1 MRRTTITA
9 AIATTA
15 LLLTACGGGGG
26 GSEETTSPEA
36 TESETSAEETSAAP
50 EGEEEETVPV
60 RGDEDLVIWT
70 DDVKLDAVT
79 AAAEAFG
86 EANGI
91 SVGVQAIVN
100 TRTDFITANE
110 AGNGPDVLVGAH
122 DWIGQL
128 VANGAI
134 DPLQLGADA
143 LGGYA
148 ERAVS
153 AVTYNGQLYGIPY
166 GVESLVL
173 YCNTAYAPDTYATI
187 DDAIAA
193 GQAAKDAGQVD
204 SALNVAQGVDGDP
217 YNMQPLYTSA
227 GGYLFGLTADGTPNP
242 EDLGVGTEAGQA
254 AAAKLATL
262 GSAGS
267 GVLSTAI
274 SGDNAIA
281 LFADGRAA
289 CLISGP
295 WALGDVTTG
304 LGADGFTVQPIPGFA
319 DGGPAVP
326 FMGAQAFYVASNG
339 ANKSFAQA
347 FVTGTTGGSL
357 NSEETMQ
364 ILFDNAN
371 LPPAMTS
378 VREAASASDPLVGV
392 FGDAADQAQPMPAI
406 PAMDQVWTP
415 LGQAYA
421 AIIGGADPA
430 ATMTTAGETI
440 AAAIASS

>member
-26 GSEETTSPEA
+26 GSEETTSAEGGD
-36 TESETSAEETSAAP
+36 TETSAEETSAAP
-50 EGEEEETVPV
+50 EGEEETVAV

-100 TRTDFITANE
+100 TRSDFITANE

-134 DPLQLGADA
+134 DPLQVGADA
-143 LGGYA
+143 LSGYA

-173 YCNTAYAPDTYATI
+173 YCNTAYAPDTYATL

-193 GQAAKDAGQVD
+193 GQAAKDAGSVD
-204 SALNVAQGVDGDP
+204 SALNVAQGVNGDP

-227 GGYLFGLTADGTPNP
+227 GGYLFGLTADGTPDP
-242 EDLGVGTEAGQA
+242 ADLGVGTPAGQA

-262 GSAGS
+262 GDAGS

-281 LFADGRAA
+281 LFAEGRAA

-319 DGGPAVP
+319 GMGPAVP
-326 FMGAQAFYVASNG
+326 FMGAQVFYVASNG

-347 FVTGTTGGSL
+347 FVTGTTGGGL

-371 LPPAMTS
+371 LPPAMNA
-378 VREAASASDPLVGV
+378 VRDTAAAADPLVGV

-430 ATMTTAGETI
+430 GTMTTAGDTI
-440 AAAIASS
+440 AAAIAGS

>member
-36 TESETSAEETSAAP
+36 GDSETSAEETSAAP
-50 EGEEEETVPV
+50 EGEEEETVAV

-173 YCNTAYAPDTYATI
+173 YCNTAYAPDTYATL

-227 GGYLFGLTADGTPNP
+227 GGYLFGLTADGTPDP
-242 EDLGVGTEAGQA
+242 ADLGVGTPEGQA
-254 AAAKLATL
+254 AAAKLAEL

-281 LFADGRAA
+281 LFADGRAG

-304 LGADGFTVQPIPGFA
+304 LGEDGFTVQPIPGFA
-319 DGGPAVP
+319 GMGPAVP

-347 FVTGTTGGSL
+347 FVTGTTGGAL
-357 NSEETMQ
+357 NSEDTMQ

-378 VREAASASDPLVGV
+378 VREAAAAADPLVGV

-430 ATMTTAGETI
+430 GTMTTAGETI
-440 AAAIASS
+440 SAAIASS

>member
-1 MRRTTITA
+1 MRRSTITA
-9 AIATTA
+9 ALATAA

-26 GSEETTSPEA
+26 GTDETA
-36 TESETSAEETSAAP
+36 TGGTDETSAEEETSAAES
-50 EGEEEETVPV
+50 EGEEEAPV
-60 RGDEDLVIWT
+60 RGDQDLVIWT
-70 DDVKLDAVT
+70 DDVKFDAVT

-128 VANGAI
+128 VSNGAI
-134 DPLQLGADA
+134 DPLQISGDSLS
-143 LGGYA
+143 GYA
-148 ERAVS
+148 DRAVS
-153 AVTYNGQLYGIPY
+153 AVTYNGQLYGVPY

-173 YCNTAYAPDTYATI
+173 YCNTEYAPDTYATI

-204 SALNVAQGVDGDP
+204 SALNIPQGVDGDP

-227 GGYLFGLTADGTPNP
+227 GGYLFGVTADGTPDP
-242 EDLGVGTEAGQA
+242 ADLGVGTEAGQA

-262 GSAGS
+262 GSSGS

-357 NSEETMQ
+357 NTEETMQ

-378 VREAASASDPLVGV
+378 VRETAAAADPLVGV

-430 ATMTTAGETI
+430 ATMVTAGETI
-440 AAAIASS
+440 SSAIASS

>member
-15 LLLTACGGGGG
+15 LLLTACGGGGS

-36 TESETSAEETSAAP
+36 GDSETSAEETSAAP

-79 AAAEAFG
+79 AAAQAFG

-148 ERAVS
+148 ARAVS

-204 SALNVAQGVDGDP
+204 
-217 YNMQPLYTSA
+217 
-227 GGYLFGLTADGTPNP
+227 
-242 EDLGVGTEAGQA
+242 
-254 AAAKLATL
+254 
-262 GSAGS
+262 
-267 GVLSTAI
+267 
-274 SGDNAIA
+274 
-281 LFADGRAA
+281 
-289 CLISGP
+289 
-295 WALGDVTTG
+295 
-304 LGADGFTVQPIPGFA
+304 
-319 DGGPAVP
+319 
-326 FMGAQAFYVASNG
+326 
-339 ANKSFAQA
+339 
-347 FVTGTTGGSL
+347 
-357 NSEETMQ
+357 
-364 ILFDNAN
+364 
-371 LPPAMTS
+371 
-378 VREAASASDPLVGV
+378 
-392 FGDAADQAQPMPAI
+392 
-406 PAMDQVWTP
+406 
-415 LGQAYA
+415 
-421 AIIGGADPA
+421 
-430 ATMTTAGETI
+430 
-440 AAAIASS
+440 